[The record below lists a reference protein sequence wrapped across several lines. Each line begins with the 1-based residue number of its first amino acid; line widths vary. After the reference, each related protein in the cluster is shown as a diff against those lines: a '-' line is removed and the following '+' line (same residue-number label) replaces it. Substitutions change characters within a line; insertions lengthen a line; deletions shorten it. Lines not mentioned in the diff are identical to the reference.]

1 VPNTTT
7 SPKRLAA
14 NRANAAR
21 STGPRSPEGKTR
33 FSQNARQHS
42 FHPKNYS
49 LVRLEPID
57 ILANLRADLVAC
69 YQPVNSQELF
79 ALERVALAQLSLLR
93 SAALENGLFTACLN
107 ETISRE
113 GTPQLFLS
121 ADLTGDLEVTRA
133 HNRNF
138 CFAEGFAQR
147 TRNPNTWT
155 FFLRYQQQSERLYRR
170 AVEDFDR
177 VKKLRSEL
185 PAEPLN
191 EPSNE
196 PNSPSQPEEN
206 KPASPPEAEN
216 PEPPDIPDPET
227 FIAGSTPIPPSVPA
241 DSRFRGVRS
250 PENGGSRRRNS

>member
-1 VPNTTT
+1 MPKTT

-21 STGPRSPEGKTR
+21 STGPRTPDGKAR
-33 FSQNARQHS
+33 SSQNARKHS

-49 LVRLEPID
+49 LVRLEPTD
-57 ILANLRADLVAC
+57 ILVNLRADLVAA

-107 ETISRE
+107 ETITRE
-113 GTPQLFLS
+113 GMPQIFLNE
-121 ADLTGDLEVTRA
+121 ALTGDLEVTRA

-138 CFAEGFAQR
+138 CRAEGFAQR

-170 AVEDFDR
+170 AVEDFER

-185 PAEPLN
+185 PNEPLN

-196 PNSPSQPEEN
+196 PNSPSQAEEN

-216 PEPPDIPDPET
+216 PEPPDVPDPDT
-227 FIAGSTPIPPSVPA
+227 YVAGSTSIPPSAPA
-241 DSRFRGVRS
+241 DSRFHGIRA
-250 PENGGSRRRNS
+250 PENGGSRRGNS

>member
-1 VPNTTT
+1 VPNTT
-7 SPKRLAA
+7 SPNRLAA

-21 STGPRSPEGKTR
+21 STGPRTPEGKAR
-33 FSQNARQHS
+33 SSQNARQHT
-42 FHPKNYS
+42 FTPKNYA
-49 LVRLEPID
+49 VIRLEPID
-57 ILANLRADLVAC
+57 VLVNLRADLVAC

-107 ETISRE
+107 ETITRE
-113 GTPQLFLS
+113 GMPQIFLNE
-121 ADLTGDLEVTRA
+121 ALTGDLEVTRA

-138 CFAEGFAQR
+138 CRAEGFAQR

-170 AVEDFDR
+170 AVEDFER

-185 PAEPLN
+185 PNEPLN
-191 EPSNE
+191 EPTNE
-196 PNSPSQPEEN
+196 PTAPSQDEEN

-216 PEPPDIPDPET
+216 PEPPDVPDPET
-227 FIAGSTPIPPSVPA
+227 FIAGSTPIPPSQPA
-241 DSRFRGVRS
+241 DSRFHGVRS

>member
-1 VPNTTT
+1 VPKTT

-21 STGPRSPEGKTR
+21 STGPRSPEGKAR
-33 FSQNARQHS
+33 SSPNARKHS

-49 LVRLEPID
+49 IVRLEPID

-113 GTPQLFLS
+113 GTPRLFLN

-138 CFAEGFAQR
+138 CLAEGFAQR
-147 TRNPNTWT
+147 TRNPNSWT
-155 FFLRYQQQSERLYRR
+155 FFLRYQTQSERLYRR
-170 AVEDFDR
+170 AVEDFGR

-185 PAEPLN
+185 PNEPLN
-191 EPSNE
+191 EPTNE
-196 PNSPSQPEEN
+196 PTPSPEPEEN

-216 PEPPDIPDPET
+216 PEPLDVPDPDT
-227 FIAGSTPIPPSVPA
+227 VIAGSTPIPPSVPA
-241 DSRFRGVRS
+241 DSRFRSVRN
-250 PENGGSRRRNS
+250 PENGDSRHRNS